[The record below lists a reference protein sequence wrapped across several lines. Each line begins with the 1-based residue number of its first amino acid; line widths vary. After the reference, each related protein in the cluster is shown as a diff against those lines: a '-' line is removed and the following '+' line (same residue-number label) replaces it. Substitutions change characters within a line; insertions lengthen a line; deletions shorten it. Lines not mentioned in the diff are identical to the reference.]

1 MMNERGDAMNFVEFN
16 IRPAVDIV
24 KAWMSTNAEREIN
37 IVLNTLDKFE
47 LWVGP
52 DLMSIHDSFD
62 DAKRRAETLVTFT
75 IPAEMS

>member
-1 MMNERGDAMNFVEFN
+1 
-16 IRPAVDIV
+16 
-24 KAWMSTNAEREIN
+24 MSTNAEREIN

-52 DLMSIHDSFD
+52 DLMSIHYSFD